1 MLGTDSAT
9 DLDKW
14 DEIVEK
20 AEDDPDPVRRFFMV
34 AAVRDLRTFMAVVAR
49 IIPQDIPHSPRK
61 RCKTTEQAL
70 AELKAAG
77 IPEDVL
83 DFLRPVDPAEVV
95 GRRNPYED
103 PDDENMPEV
112 TPGNEAAE

>member
-1 MLGTDSAT
+1 
-9 DLDKW
+9 
-14 DEIVEK
+14 
-20 AEDDPDPVRRFFMV
+20 
-34 AAVRDLRTFMAVVAR
+34 
-49 IIPQDIPHSPRK
+49 
-61 RCKTTEQAL
+61 
-70 AELKAAG
+70 LKAAG

-112 TPGNEAAE
+112 APGNEAAE